1 MHEILPGLYH
11 WQAYNPYIKSHV
23 DSYYGSLSPPV
34 LIDPMEPDEGLD
46 WFRQLA
52 PPGNIYLTNR
62 LHDRHCQRFI
72 DTYGTTVWCHRA
84 GLHEFQDGSLVVRPF
99 DHGDELPGGVTAI
112 EVGVL
117 CPEETAL
124 LLPLEEGVL
133 AIGDALVR
141 WDGEIGFVPD
151 YLLGD
156 DPPSIKAG
164 IRDAFLRICTTF
176 DFDHLLFAHGEPLV
190 EGGKAALRRYLET
203 VPDAHS

>member
-1 MHEILPGLYH
+1 MREILPGLYH
-11 WQAYNPYIKSHV
+11 WEAFNQHIEDDV
-23 DSYYGSLSPPV
+23 DSYYVSLDPAV
-34 LIDPMEPDEGLD
+34 LIDPMEPEEGID

-52 PPGNIYLTNR
+52 PPVNIYMTNR

-84 GLHEFQDGSLVVRPF
+84 GLHEFQDGSLTVTSF
-99 DHGDELPGGVTAI
+99 EHGDELPGGLKAL

-117 CPEETAL
+117 CPEETAFH
-124 LLPLEEGVL
+124 LPVAEGIL

-156 DPPSIKAG
+156 DPPAIRAG
-164 IRDAFLRICTTF
+164 IRDAFLYICTTF

-190 EGGKAALRRYLET
+190 GGGKAALRRYLET
-203 VPDAHS
+203 VKD